1 MRDHKPRPVGLGA
14 ILIATVIVA
23 GGLFAVFSFAGAEL
37 FTGRLPLGITAQEV
51 EAYAGWFDRR
61 PGQAPSSELSLLQAD
76 DLSGAQGR
84 TPLRSGERQ
93 GMVVYERRVEDPDAM
108 VMRTSEEAL
117 LGTDRHVLLH
127 PASPDDLRR
136 KFLQLLAE
144 ELGLLS
150 PEVGF
155 VHLASPGMAQR
166 PYCRVPI
173 PDGDWLFRHGM
184 NDGVAVTWGLDPERP
199 QQYLPAI
206 AAQEESAEGI
216 RARMAL
222 ACPDG
227 GPAPVPALL
236 DLVERDQVAGWM
248 LMLHLEGHGD
258 PFRTTQAFAWRTGMG
273 RWWPIYTPLPPSKAV
288 HAGPIAC
295 NPFTP
300 LLDDPAFRAAM
311 QAQRDK
317 LLEARGRLRERC
329 EAYIDALAPH
339 LAGGGSVRLVK
350 ARAREQLAELLDRRL
365 GMPFD
370 PLSLLRP
377 TIPPAGHATL
387 TRGAST
393 VAPVTMQDDAGS
405 AFAAFKRRTRVV
417 VQGDSVVFPRG
428 RYVVEED
435 LVLPAGHRVVLLPGA
450 RFEIAPGRSV
460 LCRGPLE
467 VRGTTLNPVFIR
479 PQNAAA
485 PYGTFAVRGGGASI
499 IKGLRMSGGAGATML
514 GEEHEAMLSIAG
526 MSRTEIDGCEL
537 TTAGQPILSIEGG
550 RLAME
555 GNVFHG
561 GELRLRQVQGRI
573 TACGFTGD
581 ARGHGGARQWG
592 GRILVEKGRFSGIH
606 EVALEATAGAQV
618 MVSGCTFKRNGT
630 AIRLGGLTVAHV
642 IDCQFEHHD
651 LVFHLPDAG
660 GGPGGR
666 LHRYANT
673 IVEARREVEV
683 APNGAVVAD
692 GTMDPAVARAFGVE

>member
-1 MRDHKPRPVGLGA
+1 MRDHKPRPVGPGA
-14 ILIATVIVA
+14 ILIATIIVA
-23 GGLFAVFSFAGAEL
+23 GGLCTVFSFAGAEL

-51 EAYAGWFDRR
+51 EAYARWFDRR
-61 PGQAPSSELSLLQAD
+61 PGQAAGSELSLLQAD

-93 GMVVYERRVEDPDAM
+93 GVVVYERLVQDPEAM

-136 KFLQLLAE
+136 KFLQLFAE
-144 ELGLLS
+144 ELGLLA

-155 VHLASPGMAQR
+155 IHLASTGMDKHA
-166 PYCRVPI
+166 YCRVPV

-184 NDGVAVTWGLDPERP
+184 NDGVAVSWGMDPERP
-199 QQYLPAI
+199 QHFLPAI
-206 AAQEESAEGI
+206 AAQEEIAEGI

-227 GPAPVPALL
+227 APAPLPVLL

-273 RWWPIYTPLPPSKAV
+273 RWWPIYSPLSINDTLNA
-288 HAGPIAC
+288 APIAC

-300 LLDDPAFRAAM
+300 LLDDAAFRAAM

-329 EAYIDALAPH
+329 EAYIEALVPH
-339 LAGGGSVRLVK
+339 LVGNGSVRL
-350 ARAREQLAELLDRRL
+350 ARAHAREQLAELLDRRL

-387 TRGAST
+387 MRGTSAA
-393 VAPVTMQDDAGS
+393 APTPVQDDAGS

-435 LVLPAGHRVVLLPGA
+435 LLLPAGHRVVLMPGA

-467 VRGTTLNPVFIR
+467 VRGTALNPVFIR
-479 PQNAAA
+479 PQSPAA
-485 PYGTFAVRGGGASI
+485 PYGTFAVRGAGASI
-499 IKGLRMSGGAGATML
+499 IRGLRMSGGAGATIL

-526 MSRTEIDGCEL
+526 MSRTEIHGCEL
-537 TTAGQPILSIEGG
+537 STAGQPILSIEGG
-550 RLAME
+550 RFAME
-555 GNVFHG
+555 GNVFQG
-561 GELRLRQVQGRI
+561 GQLRLHQVQGRI
-573 TACGFTGD
+573 TGCSFTGD
-581 ARGHGGARQWG
+581 VRGHGGMRQWG
-592 GRILVEKGRFSGIH
+592 GRILMEKCQFSGIQ
-606 EVALEATAGAQV
+606 EVALEAAGGAQV
-618 MVSGCTFKRNGT
+618 MVSGCAFKRNGT
-630 AIRLGGLTVAHV
+630 AIRLGGLSVAHV

-651 LVFHLPDAG
+651 LVFHLPDPG

-666 LHRYANT
+666 LHRYGNT

-683 APNGAVVAD
+683 APNGAVVA
-692 GTMDPAVARAFGVE
+692 GATLDPAVARAFGVE